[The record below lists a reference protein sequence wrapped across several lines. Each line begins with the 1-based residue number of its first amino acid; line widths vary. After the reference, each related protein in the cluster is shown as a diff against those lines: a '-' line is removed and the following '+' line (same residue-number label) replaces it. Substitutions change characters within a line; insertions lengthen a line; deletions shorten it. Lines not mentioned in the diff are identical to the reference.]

1 MSAFAYR
8 AHTIEGQAREG
19 VIEAQTVDEATR
31 MLVKRR
37 MVPESVKQLSRAKS
51 GGGGFQFSR
60 RARPKALVLF
70 SRQFA
75 TLIDAAVPMVHSLE
89 ICQDLTED
97 RVLKKAV
104 SQVIV
109 DVQAGKSLADSMREQ
124 PQAFPD
130 IYINM
135 VEAGEQGGVLDTIL
149 ARVATYLEKSQA
161 LVAKVKTAMVYPAV
175 IVFVAVAALGVMLGF
190 VVPTFVKMFESSSMT
205 LPYPTQVLVNMSEFL
220 QVYWLYLI
228 IATVVALVFIK
239 QTYGTK
245 SGRLAIDGLLLHI
258 PVLGDLLLK
267 TAIARFAQS
276 MSSLLA
282 SGANLIDAI
291 IASAATADNMVIER
305 ALLKTRHAIEAGQ
318 GISRPLSET
327 GVMPRLVSRMVE
339 VGEQTGR
346 LDDMFNKVAVFYEG
360 EVDTAVERLM
370 KALEPALIVVVG
382 FILGGIVVA
391 LYMPIFEALTNVA
404 A

>member
-1 MSAFAYR
+1 VTAFAYR
-8 AHTIEGQAREG
+8 AHTIDGQAREG
-19 VIEAQTVDEATR
+19 VIDAQTADEATR
-31 MLVKRR
+31 TLVKRR
-37 MVPESVKQLSRAKS
+37 LVPESVKPLSRAKS
-51 GGGGFQFSR
+51 GGGFQFSR
-60 RARPKALVLF
+60 RAKPAALVLF

-89 ICQDLTED
+89 ICQDLSED
-97 RVLKKAV
+97 RVLRKAV
-104 SQVIV
+104 GQVIV

-130 IYINM
+130 IYVNM
-135 VEAGEQGGVLDTIL
+135 VEAGEQGGVLDSIL

-175 IVFVAVAALGVMLGF
+175 ILFVAVAALGVMLGF
-190 VVPTFVKMFESSSMT
+190 VVPTFVRMFESSNMR

-220 QVYWLYLI
+220 QAYWLWLVTAI
-228 IATVVALVFIK
+228 VVALVFIK
-239 QTYGTK
+239 QIYGTK
-245 SGRLAIDGLLLHI
+245 SGRHAIDGLLLHI

-267 TAIARFAQS
+267 TAIARFSQS
-276 MSSLLA
+276 MASLLH
-282 SGANLIDAI
+282 SGAHLIDAI
-291 IASAATADNMVIER
+291 IASAGTAGNLVIER
-305 ALLKTRHAIEAGQ
+305 SILKTRHAIEAGQ
-318 GISRPLSET
+318 GISKPLSES
-327 GVMPRLVSRMVE
+327 GIMPRLVSRMVE

-404 A
+404 N

>member
-1 MSAFAYR
+1 MNGFAYR
-8 AHTIEGQAREG
+8 AHTIDGQIREG
-19 VIEAQTVDEATR
+19 VIEALSIDEATR
-31 MLVKRR
+31 TLVKRR
-37 MVPESVKQLSRAKS
+37 LVPEEVKPLSKAKA
-51 GGGGFQFSR
+51 GGGFQFSR
-60 RARPKALVLF
+60 RAKTKSLVLF
-70 SRQFA
+70 ARQFA

-97 RVLKKAV
+97 RVLRKAV
-104 SQVIV
+104 GQIIV

-124 PQAFPD
+124 PQAFTD
-130 IYINM
+130 IFVNM
-135 VEAGEQGGVLDTIL
+135 VEAGEQGGVLDSIL
-149 ARVATYLEKSQA
+149 NRLATYLEKSQA

-175 IVFVAVAALGVMLGF
+175 ILFVAIAALGVMLGF
-190 VVPTFVKMFESSSMT
+190 VVPTFVKMFESSNMT

-220 QVYWLYLI
+220 QAYWMYLLI
-228 IATVVALVFIK
+228 GTFAGLVFLK
-239 QTYGTK
+239 HTYGTK
-245 SGRLAIDGLLLHI
+245 AGHLAIDKLLLRI
-258 PVLGDLLLK
+258 PVLGDLLRK

-291 IASAATADNMVIER
+291 IASAATAGNVVIEKSI
-305 ALLKTRHAIEAGQ
+305 LKTRHAIEAGQ
-318 GISRPLSET
+318 GISRPLAES

-346 LDDMFNKVAVFYEG
+346 LDDMFGKVAIFYEG
-360 EVDTAVERLM
+360 EVDTAVDRLM

-391 LYMPIFEALTNVA
+391 LYMPIFEALTTVA
-404 A
+404 S